1 MMLTP
6 GYNNTKIY
14 ACNLVRRVE
23 KGTEVRRR
31 KGELGPFKSL
41 LKQERGCKGPFG
53 ERKSLNRFEAWRER
67 ERS

>member
-6 GYNNTKIY
+6 GCNNPKIY

-23 KGTEVRRR
+23 KGTEMRRR
-31 KGELGPFKSL
+31 RGELGPFKSL

-53 ERKSLNRFEAWRER
+53 ERK
-67 ERS
+67 